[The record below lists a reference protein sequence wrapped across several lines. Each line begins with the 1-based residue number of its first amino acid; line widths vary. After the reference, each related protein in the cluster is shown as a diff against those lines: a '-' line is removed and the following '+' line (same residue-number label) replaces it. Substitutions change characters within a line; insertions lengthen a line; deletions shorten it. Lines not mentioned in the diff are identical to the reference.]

1 MGSQRENSTPTDR
14 DIRSED
20 EIRTD
25 RGVQTDRVHV
35 RKLDAVDTLRW
46 SWAMLTDRL
55 ELVGLTFAVGLLSV
69 VALLGI
75 SRPVPS
81 EPPRIA
87 DWVWPM
93 YLAFF
98 LAVALVWGVV
108 YLTANRAV
116 EGRPA
121 PLGDRLVSAATR
133 LPALLVTAVLMWLV
147 SAIGLLLF
155 VLPGVYLFHRLVLA
169 YPACVIDGK
178 GPLGSLKAGWRA
190 SRGSVLKVFAVN
202 VVYFALV
209 AGSNV
214 VANAFGEYTLAGG
227 FVSAGLSA
235 VVIPLF
241 GLAFGHLYLESS
253 RNQ

>member
-1 MGSQRENSTPTDR
+1 MGSQRENSTP
-14 DIRSED
+14 
-20 EIRTD
+20 TD

-35 RKLDAVDTLRW
+35 RKLDVVDTIRW
-46 SWAMLTDRL
+46 SWAVLTDRL

-75 SRPVPS
+75 SRPVAS
-81 EPPRIA
+81 EPPEI
-87 DWVWPM
+87 DGWVWPM

-116 EGRPA
+116 EERPA

-133 LPALLVTAVLMWLV
+133 LPALLVTAALMWLV
-147 SAIGLLLF
+147 SAIGLVLLVF
-155 VLPGVYLFHRLVLA
+155 PGIYLFHRLVLA
-169 YPACVIDGK
+169 YPACVIDRK

-190 SRGSVLKVFAVN
+190 SRGSVLKVFVVS

-209 AGSNV
+209 AGSN
-214 VANAFGEYTLAGG
+214 AAAGAFGQYTLAGG
-227 FVSAGLSA
+227 VVSAGLSA
-235 VVIPLF
+235 AAIPLF
-241 GLAFGHLYLESS
+241 GLAFGHLYLESN

>member
-1 MGSQRENSTPTDR
+1 MGSQSEDRAPSDR
-14 DIRSED
+14 DS
-20 EIRTD
+20 RTD
-25 RGVQTDRVHV
+25 RGVPTDRVHV
-35 RKLDAVDTLRW
+35 RKLDVVDTIRW
-46 SWAMLTDRL
+46 SWEVLTDRL

-81 EPPRIA
+81 EPARID
-87 DWVWPM
+87 DWVWPV

-98 LAVALVWGVV
+98 LAVALVWSVV
-108 YLTANRAV
+108 YLTANYAV
-116 EGRPA
+116 EERPA
-121 PLGDRLVSAATR
+121 TLSDRLVSAATR
-133 LPALLVTAVLMWLV
+133 LPALLVTAVSMWFV

-155 VLPGVYLFHRLVLA
+155 VFPGIYLFHRLVLS

-178 GPLGSLKAGWRA
+178 GPLGSLRAGWRA
-190 SRGSVLKVFAVN
+190 SRGSVLKVFAVS
-202 VVYFALV
+202 VVYFGLV
-209 AGSNV
+209 AGSNIV
-214 VANAFGEYTLAGG
+214 TSALGEYTIAGG

-235 VVIPLF
+235 AVIPLF